1 MHNSRPDFDFCFCLY
16 QDFQETQS
24 DLEVIL
30 EFLEEY
36 YKQNP
41 LNALPPVTADKLS
54 WTLEEDSCRQCW
66 TCGEPPVSTETRPLK
81 TLASDICENVHLLP
95 LSVPIFQ
102 QRRTSAFAGA
112 RQAGGCQPK
121 QTSIGVRV
129 WATAKNGNETSN
141 QIPCHSGREW
151 WVLLFMVTTHGYYQ
165 HCSSPE
171 GNMTNWAQKTSLL
184 PSETADL
191 PAV

>member
-1 MHNSRPDFDFCFCLY
+1 MQNSRPEFDFFCLY
-16 QDFQETQS
+16 KDFQETQS

-41 LNALPPVTADKLS
+41 LNTLPPVTADKMS

-66 TCGEPPVSTETRPLK
+66 TCSEPPVSTETRPLK
-81 TLASDICENVHLLP
+81 TLASDTCENVHLLP

-102 QRRTSAFAGA
+102 QRCTSAFAGA
-112 RQAGGCQPK
+112 RKASGCQPK

-129 WATAKNGNETSN
+129 WVTAKNCNETSN
-141 QIPCHSGREW
+141 QIPCHSSREW
-151 WVLLFMVTTHGYYQ
+151 
-165 HCSSPE
+165 
-171 GNMTNWAQKTSLL
+171 
-184 PSETADL
+184 
-191 PAV
+191 